1 MKIQERY
8 YTVVIIMILV
18 VIIHLDSIP
27 ENDNNSVLAFSE
39 LPSKSDLD
47 LLGKDFND
55 DRYLKGIAEINGFT
69 VNLDI
74 ALTDKQK
81 HDGLSIKSSMKE
93 NEGMLFIFDE
103 PTRQSFW
110 MKGMKFPIDIIWLD
124 ENLSIVYI
132 EKSLNPCKT
141 WISCPSYKPNSE
153 ALYVLETISGFS
165 EVHDLKIGKKI
176 NIKVSNGY

>member
-8 YTVVIIMILV
+8 STVVVIIILI
-18 VIIHLDSIP
+18 VIIHIDSIP
-27 ENDNNSVLAFSE
+27 ENDHNIIIAFSE
-39 LPSKSDLD
+39 LPSKSQLD
-47 LLGKDFND
+47 LLAKDFND
-55 DRYLKGIAEINGFT
+55 DRYLKGIAEINDFT
-69 VNLDI
+69 INLDI

-103 PTRQSFW
+103 PTLQSFW

-132 EKSLNPCKT
+132 EKSLKPCKT
-141 WISCPSYKPNSE
+141 WVSCPSYKPTAES
-153 ALYVLETISGFS
+153 LYVLETISGFS
-165 EVHDLKIGKKI
+165 DEHDLKVGKKI
-176 NIKVSNGY
+176 NIELSN